1 MSNSFYTGEKK
12 LLHIATG
19 RLAGT
24 EEIADGFAI
33 MFSHPLGMTV
43 IIDEQGTCS
52 DFSVLVSE

>member
-1 MSNSFYTGEKK
+1 M
-12 LLHIATG
+12 LIATG

-43 IIDEQGTCS
+43 IIDEQGTCL